1 MGSSLNFDDFGNIH
15 ITKQVSETKF
25 KTEKFKVSDLS
36 HFTFSSPGMF
46 RTGRLEFHFKS
57 GRKSQEVS
65 IPSGQKKLFEQLV
78 QELQAALDRE
88 SASTKSNGR
97 ILSDKKSVQRSRPA
111 KTSKTSIPRS
121 LDQISSEDFVAVDI
135 EWTDSSDSTSI
146 CEIGVALF
154 QNGEVVETY
163 RSYVRPENDFSMGS
177 YEQRTHGIDE
187 KLIRK
192 AETLADQWPR
202 IAKIIGNRPWVLHNA
217 TNDVNKILDT
227 LFEAGFQGLADFEY
241 WDTMLIAKKLPW
253 ITSKNGLPDLA
264 DFFSLDR
271 SFADYDGRTSQTS
284 SPHGALED
292 ATLAG
297 QVLVEAVKSCGY
309 SNPRAMLAALD
320 AHPGQVRKGDLQ
332 SGFSAAGKFRYSNP
346 SSLPPEA
353 EMLARV
359 KKVASDT
366 LRAEEK
372 RERGDLA
379 KAAFLSKPEWS
390 HITLSA
396 GQTVS
401 FTQLMNWDDNGN
413 DHRFL
418 VESIALKM
426 GLNVIGGVRSD
437 LDLLVVNDPWVR
449 DSAKLRDALGRKTPI
464 AVTTYSIFQKN
475 NPQFPVWEFKKSQEY
490 KDLKANNLWPE
501 DLK

>member
-25 KTEKFKVSDLS
+25 KTEKFTVSDLS

-97 ILSDKKSVQRSRPA
+97 ILSDKKSVHRSRPA
-111 KTSKTSIPRS
+111 KTSKTSIPGA
-121 LDQISSEDFVAVDI
+121 LDQISFEDFVAVDI

-217 TNDVNKILDT
+217 TNDVNKILYT

-264 DFFSLDR
+264 DFFSLGR

-297 QVLVEAVKSCGY
+297 KVPVEAVKSCGY

-320 AHPGQVRKGDLQ
+320 AQPGQVRKGDLQ

-401 FTQLMNWDDNGN
+401 F
-413 DHRFL
+413 
-418 VESIALKM
+418 
-426 GLNVIGGVRSD
+426 
-437 LDLLVVNDPWVR
+437 
-449 DSAKLRDALGRKTPI
+449 
-464 AVTTYSIFQKN
+464 
-475 NPQFPVWEFKKSQEY
+475 
-490 KDLKANNLWPE
+490 
-501 DLK
+501 

>member
-25 KTEKFKVSDLS
+25 KTEKFTVSDLS

-46 RTGRLEFHFKS
+46 RVGRLEFHFKS

-65 IPSGQKKLFEQLV
+65 VPSGQKKLFEQLV
-78 QELQAALDRE
+78 QELQSALDRE
-88 SASTKSNGR
+88 SANGKPTGKPS
-97 ILSDKKSVQRSRPA
+97 SDKIAGPRSRPT
-111 KTSKTSIPRS
+111 KTSKTSIPGA
-121 LDQISSEDFVAVDI
+121 LDQISSEDFAAVDI

-154 QNGEVVETY
+154 QNGEVKETY
-163 RSYVRPENDFSMGS
+163 RAYVRPEHDFSMGS

-192 AETLADQWPR
+192 AETLANQWPR

-217 TNDVNKILDT
+217 TNDINKILDT
-227 LFEAGFQGLADFEY
+227 LFESGFQELVDFEY

-253 ITSKNGLPDLA
+253 INSKSGLPDLA

-271 SFADYDGRTSQTS
+271 SFADYDNRTSQTT

-292 ATLAG
+292 ATLSG
-297 QVLVEAVKSCGY
+297 QVLIEAMKSCGY

-320 AHPGQVRKGDLQ
+320 AHPGQVRNGNLL

-346 SSLPPEA
+346 GSLPPEA
-353 EMLARV
+353 EMLA
-359 KKVASDT
+359 KVRKAASDT

-379 KAAFLSKPEWS
+379 KAAFLSNPEWS
-390 HITLSA
+390 QMKVSA

-401 FTQLMNWDDNGN
+401 FTQLMNWDDKGN

-418 VESIALKM
+418 VESIAVKM

-437 LDLLVVNDPWVR
+437 LDLLVVNDPWVG

-490 KDLKANNLWPE
+490 RDLKANNLWPE
-501 DLK
+501 NLK